1 MTELRLEALVPEM
14 EFGTV
19 VRWLKQE
26 GDPVEAGEVI
36 VEVEAEKVVQEG
48 RAPVGGTLREIVAVE
63 GDELRVGAR
72 ARDHRGR
79 LMAAAAQAGLL
90 DGAAGGALPAA

>member
-1 MTELRLEALVPEM
+1 MMELRLEALVPEM

-36 VEVEAEKVVQEG
+36 VEVEAEKVVQEVS
-48 RAPVGGTLREIVAVE
+48 APAGGTLREIVGVE
-63 GDELRVGAR
+63 GDELRVGSVLAIIEEV
-72 ARDHRGR
+72 
-79 LMAAAAQAGLL
+79 
-90 DGAAGGALPAA
+90 

>member
-1 MTELRLEALVPEM
+1 MMELRLEALVPEM

-36 VEVEAEKVVQEG
+36 VEVEAEKVVQEVS
-48 RAPVGGTLREIVAVE
+48 APVGGTLREIVGVE
-63 GDELRVGAR
+63 GDELRVGSVLA
-72 ARDHRGR
+72 
-79 LMAAAAQAGLL
+79 
-90 DGAAGGALPAA
+90 